1 MTLATVPRYDPRR
14 TGERGGS
21 AVVVGAGMAGLF
33 AARVLADE
41 FRTVTVVERDS
52 LPADATARGGAPQG
66 RHVHILL
73 SAGRA
78 TLSDLFPGFGEDV
91 VAAGGLIIDGASDLK
106 HYDEGDFL
114 ADGTGRIPIY
124 TASRPVFERIV
135 RRRVADVD
143 GVELRP
149 NCRWTDYL
157 TDGDGVAG
165 VAVASA
171 DGETRT
177 LAADLVVDATGRT
190 SRTPAWLADHGF
202 ERPETDEVRVDIAYS
217 TARLE
222 RDPGERRMLFVP
234 PSPPRT
240 RGGAAFPIEDDRWQ
254 VTLFGLHGDHPPAD
268 VDGLTDFA
276 ASLPVPHLERL
287 LDARPLASEDVAH
300 YPFRTSLRR
309 RYEDLDEFPDGLLVV
324 GDAVSSFNPI
334 YGQGMTVAALEA
346 LTLHH
351 TLAGGREK
359 LAARFF
365 EDATAVVDTAWTLAV
380 GADFAFEETDGPR
393 PRGTG
398 LTNRYLARLIRA
410 AHTDSA
416 LRDAFSR
423 VLMMERPPE
432 TLFRPGVLWRVF
444 GPTG

>member
-1 MTLATVPRYDPRR
+1 
-14 TGERGGS
+14 
-21 AVVVGAGMAGLF
+21 MAGLF
-33 AARVLADE
+33 VARVLADE
-41 FRTVTVVERDS
+41 FRTVTVLERDS
-52 LPADATARGGAPQG
+52 LPAGTTARGGVPQG
-66 RHVHILL
+66 RHVHLLL
-73 SAGRA
+73 SAGGA
-78 TLSDLFPGFGEDV
+78 TLADLFPGFGEDV

-124 TASRPVFERIV
+124 TASRPVFERVV
-135 RRRVADVD
+135 RRRVTEVD

-157 TDGDGVAG
+157 TDDDGVAG
-165 VAVASA
+165 VAVATA
-171 DGETRT
+171 DGEATT

-190 SRTPAWLADHGF
+190 SRTPTWLADHGF
-202 ERPETDEVRVDIAYS
+202 ERPETDEVRVNIAYS
-217 TARLE
+217 TVRLE
-222 RDPGERRMLFVP
+222 RDAGDRRMLFVA
-234 PSPPRT
+234 PSPPRI

-268 VDGLTDFA
+268 ADGLTDFA
-276 ASLPVPHLERL
+276 ASLPIPHLERL
-287 LDARPLASEDVAH
+287 LRTRPLLTDDVAH
-300 YPFRTSLRR
+300 YPFPTSLRR

-351 TLAGGREK
+351 ALADGREN

-365 EDATAVVDTAWTLAV
+365 EDATTVVDTAWTLAV
-380 GADFAFEETDGPR
+380 GADFAFEGTDGPK
-393 PRGTG
+393 PRGTD
-398 LTNRYLARLIRA
+398 LTNRYLSRLIRA
-410 AHTDSA
+410 AHTDSV

-423 VLMMERPPE
+423 VLMLERSPA